1 MPYDI
6 ENAIDFQVN
15 HSFEEAAQHRLDWCK
30 RWLHRAAELGAAEK
44 EAAGCRHPATA
55 KKRLKLTREI
65 LESLN
70 YEDVD
75 VLQLL
80 EKGST
85 LAGGIDSSS
94 MFQPSFKPCI
104 TTVQQLESHA
114 EMRNRLVMRMTRSS
128 GDKALD
134 EAVLKE
140 TRDEI
145 ACGWADGPW
154 SLDDLE
160 YGSTISRRFP
170 LQQGQKIRMIDDYS
184 VSGVNDSCTIHTKLD
199 LHVVDAFNAAI
210 RAYFDGMGALGRD
223 SSLVAKTYDL
233 KSAYRQVPVRS
244 DNLKFGYF
252 CIYNHENGQVEV
264 YRSRTLPF
272 GATHSVFN
280 FLRLARMIHCIAC
293 RGTHLITTNLYD
305 DFILASNERLKKSS
319 KNCMELI
326 FLFTGW
332 DFATEGKNATTFSEL
347 CCALGVAFNLNMSC
361 QGTLEIRNTE
371 SRIADLIQQIRG
383 FLEAGTLNRHDTL
396 KLRGRLGFA
405 DGYLHGRLGAL
416 ILKRLIDHAYVSNPQ
431 SDDELEHLLLL
442 MIERLETAGPKTVNA
457 GSFTEWL
464 VLTDAAYEKDTKSGG
479 LGAVLVDT
487 TGQCRAWFSVKLE
500 EDMCQVFGA
509 SDKETIIYE
518 LELLAACLALEAWK
532 EYLKASYP
540 VVYTDND
547 SVRHALIRGVGLGVV
562 AGAVMRPHLQMEV
575 ANNTS
580 AWFARVPTEA
590 NIADLPSR
598 FQLHPFF
605 ETGSN
610 DSDKAAECL
619 KVFLAEVNGAKQMK
633 RGKRGR

>member
-1 MPYDI
+1 
-6 ENAIDFQVN
+6 
-15 HSFEEAAQHRLDWCK
+15 
-30 RWLHRAAELGAAEK
+30 
-44 EAAGCRHPATA
+44 
-55 KKRLKLTREI
+55 
-65 LESLN
+65 
-70 YEDVD
+70 
-75 VLQLL
+75 
-80 EKGST
+80 
-85 LAGGIDSSS
+85 
-94 MFQPSFKPCI
+94 
-104 TTVQQLESHA
+104 
-114 EMRNRLVMRMTRSS
+114 
-128 GDKALD
+128 
-134 EAVLKE
+134 
-140 TRDEI
+140 
-145 ACGWADGPW
+145 
-154 SLDDLE
+154 
-160 YGSTISRRFP
+160 
-170 LQQGQKIRMIDDYS
+170 
-184 VSGVNDSCTIHTKLD
+184 
-199 LHVVDAFNAAI
+199 
-210 RAYFDGMGALGRD
+210 
-223 SSLVAKTYDL
+223 
-233 KSAYRQVPVRS
+233 
-244 DNLKFGYF
+244 
-252 CIYNHENGQVEV
+252 
-264 YRSRTLPF
+264 
-272 GATHSVFN
+272 
-280 FLRLARMIHCIAC
+280 
-293 RGTHLITTNLYD
+293 
-305 DFILASNERLKKSS
+305 
-319 KNCMELI
+319 
-326 FLFTGW
+326 
-332 DFATEGKNATTFSEL
+332 
-347 CCALGVAFNLNMSC
+347 MSC

-416 ILKRLIDHAYVSNPQ
+416 ILKRPIDHAYGSNPQ